1 VVAIPLRQA
10 GSSGLLGLLYL
21 DSHTQSQD
29 FNRTGKDILNAI
41 ARQAATL
48 VENLRLV
55 EREREAAMLRKELEI
70 AASIQSQ
77 IIPRTLPEFAF
88 ARLSARTV
96 PCTGVGGDFY
106 DVIPLCNGFIAIVAD
121 VCGKGIPAA
130 LLASMAQGM
139 FHGQVNLQTG
149 RSASLTEAVQ
159 SVNAFICSRTP
170 KEKYLTLAALRYTQS
185 DSGEPHIEL
194 VNGGHVAPLIVR
206 ADGRVEAV
214 EDSDLPVGLFD
225 FAQFHAIPLSIA
237 VGDRIVLLSD
247 GISEAEDPGGTQFG
261 FDQLQGH
268 LSDADPVNA
277 LFSAMEQFCQGAD
290 AQDDQTVLAIERIA

>member
-1 VVAIPLRQA
+1 
-10 GSSGLLGLLYL
+10 
-21 DSHTQSQD
+21 
-29 FNRTGKDILNAI
+29 
-41 ARQAATL
+41 
-48 VENLRLV
+48 
-55 EREREAAMLRKELEI
+55 
-70 AASIQSQ
+70 
-77 IIPRTLPEFAF
+77 
-88 ARLSARTV
+88 
-96 PCTGVGGDFY
+96 
-106 DVIPLCNGFIAIVAD
+106 VIPLCNGFIAIVAD